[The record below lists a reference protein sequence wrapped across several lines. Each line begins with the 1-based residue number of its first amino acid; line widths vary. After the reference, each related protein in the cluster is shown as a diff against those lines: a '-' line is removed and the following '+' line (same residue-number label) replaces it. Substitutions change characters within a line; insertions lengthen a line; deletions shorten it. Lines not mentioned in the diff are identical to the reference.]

1 MSNTAS
7 IIIHQRGSANIITTH
22 PRWRAS
28 LASMGLMWL
37 SAFAASSSSAQ
48 TAPKEDWGVADIPS
62 QKNHIFLV
70 TGGTSGIGY
79 ETAKALAAAGAQV
92 IIAARHPGRGQEA
105 VTSILQ
111 ATPGARVR
119 FETLD
124 LGDLASVRALGAQLR
139 ATLPRLD
146 GLINNAGIMEP
157 PERQVSADGYEMQFA
172 VNYLGHFALTAE
184 LLPLLRKSAAPRV
197 VTLSSIAARRGA
209 LHFDDLQFEKEY
221 DSFDAYA
228 QSKIACL
235 MFGLELQRRSEANGW
250 GIESIVS
257 HPGVSRTNLLAHH
270 DGFAGFM
277 RRRMSAVL
285 FQPAEDGALPTLFA
299 ATAAEADGGSYYGPT
314 RFMETR
320 GDVGLAEVPEAAK
333 DRRAIA
339 RLWTLSEELTGSRY
353 SAQPAIAGE

>member
-1 MSNTAS
+1 MSNQAS
-7 IIIHQRGSANIITTH
+7 IITH

-37 SAFAASSSSAQ
+37 SAFAASSSTAQ
-48 TAPKEDWGVADIPS
+48 PAPKANWGVADIPP

-70 TGGTSGIGY
+70 TGGSSGIGY
-79 ETAKALAAAGAQV
+79 ETAKALAASGAQV
-92 IIAARHPGRGQEA
+92 IIAARQPDRAEAAMASIRQE
-105 VTSILQ
+105 
-111 ATPGARVR
+111 TPGAQLR
-119 FETLD
+119 FESLD
-124 LGDLASVRALGAQLR
+124 LGDLSSVRALGAHLR

-157 PERQVSADGYEMQFA
+157 PEREVSPDGFEKQLA

-184 LLPLLRKSAAPRV
+184 LLPLLRQSAAPRV

-209 LHFDDLQFEKEY
+209 IHFDDLHFEKEY
-221 DSFDAYA
+221 DSMDAYA

-270 DGFAGFM
+270 DGFSGFM
-277 RRRMSAVL
+277 RRRLSAVL
-285 FQPAEDGALPTLFA
+285 FQPAADGALPTLYA
-299 ATAAEADGGSYYGPT
+299 ATAPEADGGSYYGPT

-339 RLWTLSEELTGSRY
+339 RLWALSEELTGARF
-353 SAQPAIAGE
+353 SAQPVIAGE